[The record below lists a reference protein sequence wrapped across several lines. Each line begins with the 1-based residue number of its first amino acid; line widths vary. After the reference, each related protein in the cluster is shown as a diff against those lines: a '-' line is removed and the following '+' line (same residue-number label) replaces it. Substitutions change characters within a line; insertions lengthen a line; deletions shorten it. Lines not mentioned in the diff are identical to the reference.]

1 MQLKTI
7 EVHVNSDIELN
18 YIAQANSQVANIIE
32 LDLEY
37 DGSFQALEGFMSEKQ
52 SEINV
57 NLDEAEF
64 ESEQSKNQSI

>member
-7 EVHVNSDIELN
+7 EVHVNSD
-18 YIAQANSQVANIIE
+18 IE

-37 DGSFQALEGFMSEKQ
+37 DGSFQALEGFMSEKK

>member
-7 EVHVNSDIELN
+7 EVHVNSD
-18 YIAQANSQVANIIE
+18 IE